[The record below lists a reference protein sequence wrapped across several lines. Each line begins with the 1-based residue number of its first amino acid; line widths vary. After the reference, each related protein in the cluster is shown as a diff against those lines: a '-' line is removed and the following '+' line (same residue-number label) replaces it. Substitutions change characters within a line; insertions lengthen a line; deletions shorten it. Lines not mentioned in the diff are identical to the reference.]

1 MRLQKVY
8 VCFIAGASIRAK
20 LHCFPLSCSLSAFRP
35 HHCEVRPGG
44 GSSAS
49 EHDSGK
55 KISSNVMYLCSG
67 IKQVVNVIN
76 QTNRRLGM
84 LMQNVSHSGP
94 LIKQETQGVK
104 YLVEFTEV
112 KGWPFPGLPG
122 CVPPLTHSIL
132 FPGQRDFQQS

>member
-1 MRLQKVY
+1 
-8 VCFIAGASIRAK
+8 
-20 LHCFPLSCSLSAFRP
+20 
-35 HHCEVRPGG
+35 
-44 GSSAS
+44 
-49 EHDSGK
+49 
-55 KISSNVMYLCSG
+55 
-67 IKQVVNVIN
+67 
-76 QTNRRLGM
+76 M

-94 LIKQETQGVK
+94 LIKQETQRVK